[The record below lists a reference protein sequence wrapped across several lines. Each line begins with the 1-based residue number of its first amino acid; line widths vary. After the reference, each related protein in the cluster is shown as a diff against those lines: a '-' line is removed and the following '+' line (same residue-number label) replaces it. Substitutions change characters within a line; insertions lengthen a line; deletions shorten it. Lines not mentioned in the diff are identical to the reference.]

1 MARSIQFNS
10 IRKSLKTMGA
20 SFEAMDGANN
30 TASARIKIDVDTAVI
45 QGILKQVEK
54 FPYEA
59 RKAFK
64 STLEII
70 ANDLMATL
78 DENMEA
84 KAWDWKGDK
93 RDIVETGDLKESG
106 RVYLEGDD
114 IVISYS
120 QEYAAI
126 VHFGGYIKSGFNP
139 DIQIYYPA
147 RPWVEATLLGN
158 GPVPGFDFNTAL
170 EENFLEFLGR
180 SALKGLL
187 D

>member
-1 MARSIQFNS
+1 MARNVQFEAV
-10 IRKSLKTMGA
+10 RKSLKSLSA
-20 SFEAMDGANN
+20 SFEAVDNAN
-30 TASARIKIDVDTAVI
+30 AKVSSRIKIDVDTKVI
-45 QGILKQVEK
+45 QRILKQVEK

-70 ANDLMATL
+70 ANDLWATL
-78 DENMEA
+78 DQNMETN
-84 KAWDWKGDK
+84 AWDWKGDK
-93 RDIVETGDLKESG
+93 RDIIDTGALRDSG

-114 IVISYS
+114 IVITYS
-120 QEYAAI
+120 EDYAAI
-126 VHFGGYIKSGFNP
+126 VHFGGYVQSGFNP
-139 DIQIYYPA
+139 EIQIYYPA

-170 EENFLEFLGR
+170 EENFLEFLGK
-180 SALKGLL
+180 SALKSLL

>member
-93 RDIVETGDLKESG
+93 REIRKL
-106 RVYLEGDD
+106 L
-114 IVISYS
+114 IS
-120 QEYAAI
+120 
-126 VHFGGYIKSGFNP
+126 
-139 DIQIYYPA
+139 
-147 RPWVEATLLGN
+147 
-158 GPVPGFDFNTAL
+158 
-170 EENFLEFLGR
+170 
-180 SALKGLL
+180 
-187 D
+187 